1 MWKDEG
7 EIIMGTKNFL
17 LTYLKEYTDGER
29 SFEYEWFE
37 SEEDLKDFINQN
49 KENIREINDAIEVCQ
64 AREIE

>member
-1 MWKDEG
+1 MRKDEG